1 MESSHGWLPYVRM
14 RFGSVLIAALVA
26 LTGCG
31 SDASDGRSEVTGV
44 VLAVDALSLTDVR
57 SFTLKTQDET
67 LEIRIDPEAD
77 YSFPPSH
84 LRNHALSGEPVRVE
98 LDERGDD
105 LFATEME
112 DA

>member
-1 MESSHGWLPYVRM
+1 M
-14 RFGSVLIAALVA
+14 RVLLVVLVVVVA
-26 LTGCG
+26 FAGCG
-31 SDASDGRSEVTGV
+31 SDGAEGAQEATGV
-44 VLAVDALSLTDVR
+44 VLAVDARSLTDVR

-67 LEIRIDPEAD
+67 LEIMIDPHAD

-84 LRNHALSGEPVRVE
+84 LRNHALSGQPVRVE
-98 LDERGDD
+98 LDERGGD

>member
-1 MESSHGWLPYVRM
+1 M
-14 RFGSVLIAALVA
+14 RVLLVVLVA
-26 LTGCG
+26 IVAFAACG
-31 SDASDGRSEVTGV
+31 SDGAEGAQEATGV
-44 VLAVDALSLTDVR
+44 VLAVDARSLTDVR

-67 LEIRIDPEAD
+67 LEIRIDPHGD

-84 LRNHALSGEPVRVE
+84 LRNHALSGQPVRVE
-98 LDERGDD
+98 LDERGGD

>member
-1 MESSHGWLPYVRM
+1 M
-14 RFGSVLIAALVA
+14 RVISLLLVA
-26 LTGCG
+26 IVALAGCG
-31 SDASDGRSEVTGV
+31 SDAAGGPREATGV
-44 VLAVDALSLTDVR
+44 VLAVDARSLTDVR

-67 LEIRIDPEAD
+67 LEIRIDPDAD

-98 LDERGDD
+98 LDERGGD